1 MFGFSLT
8 GEMDCNEN
16 PPGTMSKPEKVTYSP
31 FTVDIDIAP
40 PPFHYRGRGRS
51 VPMSVNDVYLNF
63 LVSILIHTKMQDFT
77 S

>member
-40 PPFHYRGRGRS
+40 PP
-51 VPMSVNDVYLNF
+51 L
-63 LVSILIHTKMQDFT
+63 SIIGEGDGVCPCQ
-77 S
+77 